1 MKSILLKWLN
11 FLKVP
16 YLFRFLFQKNSITI
30 LYYHDVEKETF
41 KEHVLFLKK
50 LYNIIDLEILCNY
63 LYNQRKK
70 IPKYSLLITF
80 DDGHIGNYNLL
91 EIFKKSG
98 IRPTIF
104 LTSGVID
111 TLTPFWFKI
120 PYIDPAEK
128 AMLKLV
134 SDFDRREYLN
144 SEYEKMSKPSLP
156 QALTK
161 AMIEKMLPYVDF
173 QSHTIDHP
181 CLPNCSKEEASF
193 QIYNSKSMVEDLTG
207 SPVIAIAYPNGDF
220 SLREIDICKKAG
232 YTLGFAS
239 KSGFVN
245 KKSNPLAINRLSVN
259 DAKDINEF
267 ILRSTGVWSI
277 LKKVKF

>member
-1 MKSILLKWLN
+1 M
-11 FLKVP
+11 
-16 YLFRFLFQKNSITI
+16 FRFLFQKNSITI